1 MTNAQPAADADLRIV
16 IADDEP
22 DVLALL
28 EVQFSM
34 RPGFEVVGLAPN
46 GGEAI
51 ALARQLQPD
60 AVVMDLLMPDVNGFE
75 GIAVLQDEFPTMGV
89 VAYTGVAGS
98 FVRQHMGDRKVE
110 VVLKSGNLTPLAEA
124 VERSVRSA
132 TGR

>member
-1 MTNAQPAADADLRIV
+1 MSNVRIV

-34 RPGFEVVGLAPN
+34 RPGFEVVGVAPN
-46 GGEAI
+46 GGEAV
-51 ALARQLQPD
+51 ALARELQPD

-75 GIAVLQDEFPTMGV
+75 GIALLQDEFPHMGV

-98 FVRQHMGDRKVE
+98 FVREHMGDRRVE

-132 TGR
+132 AGA